1 MESPCLQRALN
12 TNAAGLPLRSAQAPV
27 TIENQI
33 HARMKRYVY
42 FFFTCLASVT
52 SFVAKAQ
59 IYDLNELRLKP
70 DSNSLK
76 VEKPALDIRPVMLP
90 VSALDLKV
98 VYWRHW
104 SSFGV
109 NANQASFSENW
120 NAGGVNS
127 ISVGALINH
136 KSDYTRNNTNFVSE
150 LMLQYGKMK
159 NKDQL
164 PRKNNDRIFW
174 DNKFSVKM
182 SQSWSVFTS
191 LTYESQFD
199 IGNSYGRD
207 DDGQEI
213 ITGIISNFM
222 APGYF
227 TQSLGIEY
235 RPDNTFS
242 LRLGTGTARQT
253 IILDNRLVPTE
264 QTGPRF
270 GVEPGRRFRN
280 DLAFQLTANLDR
292 NITKNLN
299 LKSRYNLF
307 ANYEELSDPAHRLEA
322 TLTAM
327 VTRIINVTLSGEL
340 LYDSRVDPDVQTRQG
355 LALGLLYKLPR

>member
-1 MESPCLQRALN
+1 
-12 TNAAGLPLRSAQAPV
+12 
-27 TIENQI
+27 
-33 HARMKRYVY
+33 MKRHVY
-42 FFFTCLASVT
+42 FICTCLLSVT
-52 SFVAKAQ
+52 SFVAHAQ

-104 SSFGV
+104 SSFGI
-109 NANQASFSENW
+109 NANQASFSDNW

-136 KSDYTRNNTNFVSE
+136 KSDFTRNNTNFVSE

-182 SQSWSVFTS
+182 SRSWSIFTS
-191 LTYESQFD
+191 LTFESQFD
-199 IGNSYGRD
+199 IGNSYGRTA
-207 DDGQEI
+207 DGRDS

-222 APGYF
+222 APGYL
-227 TQSLGIEY
+227 TQSLGVEY
-235 RPDNTFS
+235 KPDNTFS

-253 IILDNRLVPTE
+253 FILDDRLVPTVA
-264 QTGPRF
+264 TGPRF
-270 GVEPGRRFRN
+270 GVEPGQRFRN

-292 NITKNLN
+292 NIARNLN
-299 LKSRYNLF
+299 LKSRYNMF
-307 ANYEELSDPAHRLEA
+307 ANYEELSDPAHRLDA

-327 VTRIINVTLSGEL
+327 VTRVVNVTISGIL
-340 LYDSRVDPDVQTRQG
+340 LYDSRMDGDIQTSQT
-355 LALGLLYKLPR
+355 LALGLLYKIPR